1 LKDMPWRRDIEE
13 FLEKENREKDQL
25 KQEIE

>member
-1 LKDMPWRRDIEE
+1 LKDMQWRRDIEE